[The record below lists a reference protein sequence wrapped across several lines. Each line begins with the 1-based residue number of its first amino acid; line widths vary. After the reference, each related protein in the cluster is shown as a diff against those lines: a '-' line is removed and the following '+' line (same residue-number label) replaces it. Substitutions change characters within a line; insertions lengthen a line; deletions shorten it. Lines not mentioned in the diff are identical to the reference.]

1 MKEFLKIVAAAALL
15 ALSTSLKAQVLNTL
29 VRDVD
34 PVAAGIAG
42 AGVAMQSNA
51 YSLDNNPAAM
61 SLSTSKISLAAGYTI
76 LQPSS
81 VKMGALS
88 FSSLFK
94 LSEKLALGAGIKR
107 GTYNPYPITSE
118 EGRST
123 AEFTPSEL
131 SLSLGG
137 SYLIL
142 KGLSAGVKLNYASIG
157 LSPDSKYNVF
167 SGDLGLTYATESLT
181 VAANARNLGSQL
193 MDLRAGASYSFSSLT
208 AYAQGEYL
216 AGAGLMGAL
225 GLQYAFKDLLFVRAG
240 GHLGNAEKAIPS
252 YASLGLGAKIKGITF
267 DAAILLGAKSES
279 GTLLFSAGYSF

>member
-1 MKEFLKIVAAAALL
+1 MKELIKIVAAAALL
-15 ALSTSLKAQVLNTL
+15 ALSTPLEAQVFNTL
-29 VRDVD
+29 IRDVD
-34 PVAAGIAG
+34 PAAAGIAG
-42 AGVAMQSNA
+42 ASVAQKANA
-51 YSLDNNPAAM
+51 YALDNNPAAM
-61 SLSTSKISLAAGYTI
+61 SFSADKISLAAGYAI

-81 VKMGALS
+81 VKMGTLS

-94 LSEKLALGAGIKR
+94 LSEKLALGASIKR
-107 GTYNPYPITSE
+107 GAYNPYPITSE

-123 AEFTPSEL
+123 TEYTPSEL

-157 LSPDSKYNVF
+157 LSPDAKYNVF
-167 SGDLGLTYATESLT
+167 SGDLGITYATESLT
-181 VAANARNLGSQL
+181 VAANARNLGSQV
-193 MDLRAGASYSFSSLT
+193 MDLRAGASYTLSFLT

-216 AGAGLMGAL
+216 AGAGMMGAL
-225 GLQYAFKDLLFVRAG
+225 GLQYSFKDILFVRAG

-267 DAAILLGAKSES
+267 DAAALLGTRSET

>member
-1 MKEFLKIVAAAALL
+1 MKVFLKIVAAAALL

-29 VRDVD
+29 VREVD
-34 PVAAGIAG
+34 PAAAGLAG
-42 AGVAMQSNA
+42 AGVAMQANA
-51 YSLDNNPAAM
+51 YALDNNPAEM
-61 SLSTSKISLAAGYTI
+61 SLSASKISLAAGYAV

-94 LSEKLALGAGIKR
+94 LSEKLAMGAAIKR
-107 GTYNPYPITSE
+107 GAYSPYPITSE

-157 LSPDSKYNVF
+157 LSPDAKYNVF

-193 MDLRAGASYSFSSLT
+193 MDLRAGASYALSSLT

-225 GLQYAFKDLLFVRAG
+225 GLQYAFKDLIFVRAG

-252 YASLGLGAKIKGITF
+252 YASLGLGAKFKGITF
-267 DAAILLGAKSES
+267 DAAVLLGTKSET